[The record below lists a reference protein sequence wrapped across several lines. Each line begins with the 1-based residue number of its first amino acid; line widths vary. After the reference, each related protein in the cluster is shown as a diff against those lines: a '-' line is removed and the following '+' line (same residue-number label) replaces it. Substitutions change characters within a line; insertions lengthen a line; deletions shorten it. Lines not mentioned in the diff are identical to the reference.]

1 MSHHFP
7 NPHPAPARFDVPEAL
22 QVLSSELEAAGAGG
36 RRVASAPAFT
46 DHFPA
51 IVRATPC
58 ASDAVGDYSDA
69 RYYLD
74 RAVPGVDADQ
84 GAALVVGVDR
94 VPGVGECLTATNLAE
109 LPGNSHL
116 VPAGTVVHA
125 FSMPTRGG
133 GKVYFFN
140 FAPAQGA
147 VVQITGIASGG
158 GKYTGRIVS
167 GVSNAGASGML
178 AMPEGLSAGM
188 SALILNEEEDGQ
200 TGHRLS
206 TSCYA
211 IGQVTGIAA
220 GQAIVIIRGALGTTS
235 SPTSISG
242 SGVTA
247 DSGTW
252 SRASNGTPVNVTL
265 QTRTVW
271 DSSAGVLYAYQRTMS
286 FDARGLLVSVSAET
300 QVTVDTAIACG

>member
-1 MSHHFP
+1 
-7 NPHPAPARFDVPEAL
+7 
-22 QVLSSELEAAGAGG
+22 
-36 RRVASAPAFT
+36 
-46 DHFPA
+46 
-51 IVRATPC
+51 VRATPC
-58 ASDAVGDYSDA
+58 ASDAIGDYSDA

-74 RAVPGVDADQ
+74 RAVPGVNADSDSVL
-84 GAALVVGVDR
+84 AANVDR
-94 VPGVGECLTATNLAE
+94 IPGVGECLTATNLAE

-125 FSMPTRGG
+125 FAMPTRSG

-140 FAPAQGA
+140 HSPVRSA
-147 VVQITGIASGG
+147 VVQITATAAGG
-158 GKYTGRIVS
+158 GKYTGHIVS
-167 GVSNAGASGML
+167 GVSSAGATGTL
-178 AMPEGLSAGM
+178 AMPEGLSSGM

-211 IGQVTGIAA
+211 VGQVAGVSG
-220 GQAIVIIRGALGTTS
+220 GQAIVIIRGAMGATT

-242 SGVTA
+242 SGVTP

-300 QVTVDTAIACG
+300 QAVVDTATGCV